1 MAAGQAKRRASRA
14 PAEDA
19 LEPSPTGAFGRHL
32 RAATAASALFLGFW
46 SSRPD
51 WDPEMRLWRAFGDAS
66 LVLLAASLAL
76 GPLARLWPR
85 LARLLPIRRELGIDF
100 AVLASIHTLLVLSGW
115 VRWDLL
121 RFLGYEYIDAAGRWV
136 RLESGFG
143 LANIA
148 GVVALVWAL
157 ILAGT
162 SSDRATRFL
171 GPSAWKW
178 LHSGAYTIFYLVT
191 PNVRQ
196 TFRVGFVRETG
207 TRVTATTGILAGS
220 WYPRSTAG
228 IRLEMLARHG
238 VYGRTYA
245 NVGLMLR
252 R

>member
-32 RAATAASALFLGFW
+32 RAATAASALFFGFW

-100 AVLASIHTLLVLSGW
+100 AVLASIHTLLVLNGW

-191 PNVRQ
+191 LHTAYFLFLHYTYSFHRPVPPPDW
-196 TFRVGFVRETG
+196 FRWPFL
-207 TRVTATTGILAGS
+207 ILAG
-220 WYPRSTAG
+220 A
-228 IRLEMLARHG
+228 
-238 VYGRTYA
+238 V
-245 NVGLMLR
+245 VGLQAAAFAVTVR
-252 R
+252 RRRDRG

>member
-1 MAAGQAKRRASRA
+1 MVDAQTKRKASRA
-14 PAEDA
+14 SGAPVAEV
-19 LEPSPTGAFGRHL
+19 SPPGSFGRHM
-32 RAATAASALFLGFW
+32 RAATAGSALFFVFW
-46 SSRPD
+46 WSRPT

-85 LARLLPIRRELGIDF
+85 LAPLLPLRRELGIDF

-148 GVVALVWAL
+148 GVVALMWAL

-178 LHSGAYTIFYLVT
+178 LHGGAYTIFYLVT
-191 PNVRQ
+191 LHTAYFLFLHY
-196 TFRVGFVRETG
+196 TFSFHRPVPPPDWFRWPFLV
-207 TRVTATTGILAGS
+207 LAGS
-220 WYPRSTAG
+220 VVVLQATAF
-228 IRLEMLARHG
+228 A
-238 VYGRTYA
+238 VT
-245 NVGLMLR
+245 VR
-252 R
+252 RRRERA

>member
-1 MAAGQAKRRASRA
+1 MPVEG
-14 PAEDA
+14 A
-19 LEPSPTGAFGRHL
+19 LEPSPAGAFGRHM
-32 RAATAASALFLGFW
+32 RAATASSVLFFLFW

-76 GPLARLWPR
+76 GPLARLEPR
-85 LARLLPIRRELGIDF
+85 LARHLPLRRELGIDF
-100 AVLASIHTLLVLSGW
+100 ALLAFMHTLLVLTGW

-121 RFLGYEYIDAAGRWV
+121 RFLGYEYIEAAGRWV

-178 LHSGAYTIFYLVT
+178 LHGGAYTIFYLVALHT
-191 PNVRQ
+191 TYFLFLHYTYSFHRPVPPPDW
-196 TFRVGFVRETG
+196 FRWPFLV
-207 TRVTATTGILAGS
+207 LAGAVIGLQAAAFAITV
-220 WYPRSTAG
+220 R
-228 IRLEMLARHG
+228 RRRE
-238 VYGRTYA
+238 RT
-245 NVGLMLR
+245 
-252 R
+252 